1 MRLGM
6 WEHIKSREH
15 TVHKVFPFGSASRE
29 FMLHGTVKFS
39 FKNNQQGEVDW
50 AARAVL
56 SDENGAWRMS
66 FYQVY
71 LVSHS
76 SLVLLGLEQGLTW
89 LRIPEQRR
97 NRSAP

>member
-1 MRLGM
+1 M

-29 FMLHGTVKFS
+29 FMLYGTVKFS
-39 FKNNQQGEVDW
+39 FKNGQQGEVDW

-71 LVSHS
+71 LVSDTS
-76 SLVLLGLEQGLTW
+76 IVLLGLEQG
-89 LRIPEQRR
+89 
-97 NRSAP
+97 